1 MLTDRQCFFC
11 ATLMYGVSLV
21 YSVFLWRKGFRKD
34 DRINYVLLLAGF
46 TMHTVAMFMRGFSFN
61 RCPVN
66 NLFEATM
73 FVNWSAVGAYLIL
86 GLWPKIRSLGAFASP
101 IFVFLGIYA
110 LMPGLDHHDADG
122 EMTKNGI
129 VSLHAVL
136 ILISYAGFGLC
147 AVTSC
152 MYLLQERNLKKHNI
166 FAVTSVLPP
175 IQRLESVAGK
185 LLVASLILL
194 TGGLSLAPMLV
205 GDKDGLIFYQDAKIL
220 WSMLVWAAYAGIVL
234 SRWKW
239 RFGGKRLAW
248 CLIGGF
254 VFLILT
260 FSGTNL
266 MSDLH

>member
-110 LMPGLDHHDADG
+110 LMP
-122 EMTKNGI
+122 
-129 VSLHAVL
+129 VCS
-136 ILISYAGFGLC
+136 
-147 AVTSC
+147 
-152 MYLLQERNLKKHNI
+152 
-166 FAVTSVLPP
+166 
-175 IQRLESVAGK
+175 
-185 LLVASLILL
+185 
-194 TGGLSLAPMLV
+194 
-205 GDKDGLIFYQDAKIL
+205 
-220 WSMLVWAAYAGIVL
+220 
-234 SRWKW
+234 
-239 RFGGKRLAW
+239 
-248 CLIGGF
+248 
-254 VFLILT
+254 
-260 FSGTNL
+260 
-266 MSDLH
+266 